1 MALVRLDQKE
11 RRRNLISLNPLSQP
25 KFASNTDGLASP
37 ALAPQESPALLSE
50 ESKDKMNKAS
60 FTRIKPKGEEELRL
74 LLEQQLA
81 EERRVEEDDLKQT
94 AAEEERI
101 KSEIDREEEM
111 KDLMQEGG
119 PNPRIH
125 PDSIRYNFTTGRRP
139 RGMTTRGDL
148 AYQSEGDASYLKVY
162 KGSML
167 FLPLQFSPNGSGKK
181 LNQYTVTMEIQL
193 LEPAPSAAASSSSA
207 VASSPVL
214 GSASLSPSLRGL
226 DERGIFDRRTTSG
239 VPAAASAS
247 APSTSKIALLQTAR
261 YNEDAAEIYMQNGLV
276 GRQILMVSLNH
287 THARSGL
294 GDLANANKRADRI
307 CR

>member
-25 KFASNTDGLASP
+25 KFASNTDALASP

-162 KGSML
+162 KGQHAIPASAIQSQWFRQEAQSVHRNDGNSTAGAGAFCRR
-167 FLPLQFSPNGSGKK
+167 FLVFCSRI
-181 LNQYTVTMEIQL
+181 V
-193 LEPAPSAAASSSSA
+193 SSA
-207 VASSPVL
+207 GQCLAQSFAS
-214 GSASLSPSLRGL
+214 R
-226 DERGIFDRRTTSG
+226 
-239 VPAAASAS
+239 
-247 APSTSKIALLQTAR
+247 
-261 YNEDAAEIYMQNGLV
+261 V
-276 GRQILMVSLNH
+276 G
-287 THARSGL
+287 
-294 GDLANANKRADRI
+294 
-307 CR
+307 

>member
-1 MALVRLDQKE
+1 
-11 RRRNLISLNPLSQP
+11 
-25 KFASNTDGLASP
+25 
-37 ALAPQESPALLSE
+37 
-50 ESKDKMNKAS
+50 MNKAS

-193 LEPAPSAAASSSSA
+193 LEPAPSAAASSFSA

-226 DERGIFDRRTTSG
+226 DERGIFDRRITSG

-294 GDLANANKRADRI
+294 GDLANANKRADGI

>member
-193 LEPAPSAAASSSSA
+193 RLLPPL
-207 VASSPVL
+207 P
-214 GSASLSPSLRGL
+214 R
-226 DERGIFDRRTTSG
+226 
-239 VPAAASAS
+239 
-247 APSTSKIALLQTAR
+247 LLQSHRLQCWAVPRSVLRFEGWMNAAFSTDEPPAEFRQLPLPRPLQPAR
-261 YNEDAAEIYMQNGLV
+261 LHCCKQRATTRTQQ
-276 GRQILMVSLNH
+276 RSTCKMV
-287 THARSGL
+287 
-294 GDLANANKRADRI
+294 
-307 CR
+307 